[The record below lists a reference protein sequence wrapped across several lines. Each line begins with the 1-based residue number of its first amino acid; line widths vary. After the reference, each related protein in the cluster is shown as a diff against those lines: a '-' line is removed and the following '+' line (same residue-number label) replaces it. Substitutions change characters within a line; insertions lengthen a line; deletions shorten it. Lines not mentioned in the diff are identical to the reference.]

1 MTLESGSRLGPYE
14 ILAPIGA
21 GGMGEVYRARDTK
34 LDREVAIKVLPE
46 KLAADGDLLARF
58 EREAKAVAA
67 LSHPNIL
74 GIYDLGRHENV
85 TYAAMELLRGET
97 LRERLE
103 EGALPQRKALEYGL
117 QIAHGLAAAHEKGIV
132 HRDLKPENVFVTTD
146 GRVKILDFGL
156 AKVVAAQSNETRS
169 PTVAATEPG
178 TVMGTVGYMSPE
190 QVRGKAADHRSDIFS
205 LGTILYEM
213 LSGDRAFR
221 GESAAETMAAIA
233 QKDPAHLTES
243 SDRFPPAIER
253 ILRHCLE
260 KRPEERFDTAHDL
273 AFALETA
280 MGATSATQF
289 ATAAT
294 PAKREW
300 WKPALAGL
308 AVLAA
313 VGAGFLLAGRLR
325 APALPS
331 FRQITYHR
339 GFIQSAR
346 FAPDGQT
353 VVYGSTRRDEPLRIY
368 STRLDSIES
377 RSLDLPPADVVGMS
391 KNGQM
396 AVLLNRRHAGT
407 WITVGTLARSDLG
420 GGAPHEILENVNDAD
435 ISPDGTQFAV
445 VRELGTRQQL
455 EYPIGRKIFET
466 TGWVSHPRISPDGKR
481 IAFLDHPAYGN
492 DMGFVAVA
500 DEHAKVTRLTDAWN
514 GTQGLAWSPD
524 AQEIWFTATSTG
536 TASGGKGLQ
545 YTLWAVRPGKKPR
558 SLYAPPIDLVV
569 EDVSTNGAVLLNAIV
584 SRSEIGGLLAGDAR
598 DRDLSTWSDEAAGGI
613 SEDGSVFVGV
623 EQSAAG
629 VGIDPFVYYRR
640 ARESASVRIGSGAAA
655 GLSPDGKW
663 VVTVS
668 NLPEKA
674 TELTLLPTGA
684 GQPRVVPL
692 GKVEHTFSVQR
703 RADFSADGRRLLFPG
718 KEPGHLPRLW
728 LVDLERAGPPR
739 AVSPEGATKGILSP
753 DGQTVAVSDDAGRFV
768 LCPASGGEC
777 SPLKG
782 VQPEDTPE
790 QWEASGKAIL
800 VWNRNRTWPAQI
812 HRVDVKTGERRLHKE
827 ISPSDP
833 AGVLYGNILLARDG
847 EHYIYRVRRVTGQ
860 LYLGEGLK

>member
-1 MTLESGSRLGPYE
+1 MTLSAGSRLGPYE

-46 KLAADGDLLARF
+46 KLAQDAAALARF
-58 EREAKAVAA
+58 EREARAVAA

-74 GIYDLGRHENV
+74 GIYDLGRDGGV
-85 TYAAMELLRGET
+85 AYAAMELLRGET

-103 EGALPQRKALEYGL
+103 EGLLPQRKALEYGL

-132 HRDLKPENVFVTTD
+132 HRDLKPENVFVTAE

-156 AKVVAAQSNETRS
+156 AKVSSAQPDETRS
-169 PTVAATEPG
+169 PTVAETEPG

-190 QVRGKAADHRSDIFS
+190 QVRGKPADHRSDIFS
-205 LGTILYEM
+205 LGAILYEM

-233 QKDPAHLTES
+233 QKDPAGLTES
-243 SDRFPPAIER
+243 GGPFPPSIER

-280 MGATSATQF
+280 TGASIATTQV
-289 ATAAT
+289 APVIT
-294 PAKREW
+294 AKRRW
-300 WKPALAGL
+300 LKPALGAL
-308 AVLAA
+308 ALLAA
-313 VGAGFLLAGRLR
+313 LGAGFLVAGRLR
-325 APALPS
+325 APKPI

-377 RSLDLPPADVVGMS
+377 RSLDLPPADVAGMA

-396 AVLLNRRHAGT
+396 AVLLNRRHAGS
-407 WITVGTLARSDLG
+407 WITVGTLARADLG
-420 GGAPHEILENVNDAD
+420 GGAPHEIMEGVNDAD
-435 ISPDGTQFAV
+435 ISPDATQFAV
-445 VRELGTRQQL
+445 VRELGTRQRL
-455 EYPIGRKIFET
+455 EFPIGRTIFET
-466 TGWVSHPRISPDGKR
+466 TGWISHPRISPDGKR
-481 IAFLDHPAYGN
+481 VAFLEHPAYGN
-492 DMGFVAVA
+492 DMGHVALA
-500 DEHAKVTRLTDAWN
+500 GENGKVVRLTDAWN
-514 GTQGLAWSPD
+514 GAQGLAWGPG
-524 AQEIWFTATSTG
+524 AKEIWFTATSTG

-545 YTLWAVRPGKKPR
+545 YTLWAVRPGGRPR
-558 SLYAPPIDLVV
+558 SLYAPPIDLVL
-569 EDVSTNGAVLLNAIV
+569 EDVSENGAVLLNAIV
-584 SRSEIGGLLAGDAR
+584 SRSEIGGLLAGDTR
-598 DRDLSTWSDEAAGGI
+598 DRDLSTWSDEAAAGI
-613 SEDGSVFVGV
+613 SADGSVFAGV

-640 ARESASVRIGSGAAA
+640 ARESASVRIGSGAAT

-663 VVTVS
+663 VVTAS
-668 NLPEKA
+668 ALPGKG

-684 GQPRVVPL
+684 GQPRVVSL
-692 GKVEHTFSVQR
+692 GTVKHTFSIQR
-703 RADFSADGRRLLFPG
+703 PASVSADGRRLLFPG
-718 KEPGHLPRLW
+718 KESGHLPRLW
-728 LVDLERAGPPR
+728 LVDLDRTGPPK
-739 AVSPEGATKGILSP
+739 AISPEGVANGILSA
-753 DGQTVAVSDDAGRFV
+753 DGQTVAVSANAGRFL
-768 LCPASGGEC
+768 LCPASGSAC
-777 SPLKG
+777 LPAKG
-782 VQPEDTPE
+782 TQPEDTPE
-790 QWEASGKAIL
+790 QWEGSGKAIF
-800 VWNRNRTWPAQI
+800 VWNRKRTWPAEI
-812 HRVDVKTGERRLHKE
+812 YRVDLTTGERRLWNT

-860 LYLGEGLK
+860 LFLGEGLK